1 MQGEWRLE
9 TGEQLSP
16 AAKVS
21 RGYHDDDVT
30 VMTSQDHDFS
40 RPTPSSDQLKV
51 GIPRHCDD
59 PITRRETNIKF
70 RHPKICILYRH
81 GAAAGAG
88 PGLAPRKCALHRKM
102 LNLATILSTGSN
114 TGYSLLFVLT
124 SFNRNNK
131 CPKFPCKAGM

>member
-1 MQGEWRLE
+1 MQLGMSLKRSEAGGVE

-81 GAAAGAG
+81 GSAAGAG

-102 LNLATILSTGSN
+102 LNLAAILSSGEQHWI
-114 TGYSLLFVLT
+114 LT
-124 SFNRNNK
+124 TLYILQSQ
-131 CPKFPCKAGM
+131 

>member
-1 MQGEWRLE
+1 ME

-21 RGYHDDDVT
+21 RGYHDDVT

-102 LNLATILSTGSN
+102 LNLAAILSTGEQHWILTTS
-114 TGYSLLFVLT
+114 YLLQL
-124 SFNRNNK
+124 
-131 CPKFPCKAGM
+131 

>member
-1 MQGEWRLE
+1 MQLGMSLQRLEARGVE

-21 RGYHDDDVT
+21 RGYHQDDDVT

-40 RPTPSSDQLKV
+40 RPTPSSDQFKV

-81 GAAAGAG
+81 GAQPG
-88 PGLAPRKCALHRKM
+88 PGRAWHPENVHYTAKC
-102 LNLATILSTGSN
+102 
-114 TGYSLLFVLT
+114 
-124 SFNRNNK
+124 
-131 CPKFPCKAGM
+131 